1 MAGETLLLIGNGGR
15 EGAMA
20 EGVADAAFPPDALHY
35 TGSNVGIDALA
46 DSRMQVVP
54 VNCNLK
60 DVQSILDAANAI
72 QADRDKL
79 TVVVGPEAPL
89 VAGAADRLRG
99 EGFHVFGPSAEAAKL
114 EGSKIF
120 ATEFMRR
127 HGIRHPGTMILR
139 TQAEADE
146 YLRTADAESIVL
158 KADGLAGGKGVVLP
172 KTREEMIKVA
182 GDMLSGESFDGAG
195 KTGILVQERLTGPEV
210 SVFVVSD
217 GRGGYSIIP
226 YFAQDHKRLKEGDE
240 GPNTGGMGAYSP
252 LPDGYLTE
260 RQLARIENIVRR
272 TIEGMEEEG
281 TPYQGTLYLGLMMA
295 EQYGGDPAVIEY
307 NCRFGD
313 PEAQVVLPLM
323 TRNGMDV
330 YDMFYNTARGEV
342 PPMRA
347 VRHLG
352 GSALTVT
359 LAAAG
364 YPGKDV
370 QTGQVIMGLDNTYPN
385 VQIYHGGTKR
395 INEKT
400 IVTNGGRVLYVTGMG
415 RDVDE
420 AAAAAYAAI
429 GGPDG
434 IYFEGMQ
441 VRADIG
447 HRIRRRA

>member
-1 MAGETLLLIGNGGR
+1 MAGETLLLVGNGGR
-15 EGAMA
+15 EGAIA
-20 EGVADAAFPPDALHY
+20 EAIADSAFPPDVLYY
-35 TGSNVGIDALA
+35 TGANVGIDGLA
-46 DSRMQVVP
+46 DRRMQVMQVDCDIK
-54 VNCNLK
+54 N
-60 DVQSILDAANAI
+60 VQGIVDAAKSI
-72 QADRDKL
+72 PSDPQKL

-99 EGFHVFGPSAEAAKL
+99 EGIHVFGPSAEAAKL

-120 ATEFMRR
+120 ATKFMRENR
-127 HGIRHPGTMILR
+127 IAHPGTMILESG
-139 TQAEADE
+139 AEAE
-146 YLRTADAESIVL
+146 KYLLTADPESIVL

-172 KTREEMIKVA
+172 KTREEMMKVA
-182 GDMLSGESFDGAG
+182 QDMLSGEAFDGAG

-210 SVFVVSD
+210 SVFVVAD

-226 YFAQDHKRLKEGDE
+226 YFAQDHKRLEEGDK

-260 RQLARIENIVRR
+260 KQLAGIEDIVQK
-272 TIEGMEEEG
+272 TIEGMEKRG

-295 EQYGGDPAVIEY
+295 EQRAGAPVVIEY

-323 TRNGMDV
+323 TRNGLDV
-330 YDMFYNTARGEV
+330 YDMFYSTARGEA
-342 PPMRA
+342 PAMRPA
-347 VRHLG
+347 RHLG

-364 YPGKDV
+364 YPGKPA
-370 QTGQVIMGLDNTYPN
+370 TGAVIHGLDHTYPN
-385 VQIYHGGTKR
+385 TQIYHGGTKR
-395 INEKT
+395 INEQT
-400 IVTNGGRVLYVTGMG
+400 IITNGGRVLYVTGMG

-441 VRADIG
+441 VRDDIG
-447 HRIRRRA
+447 HRIRKHS